1 MLQVYDTGGWLKLAV
16 KINFR
21 AGSRFEGEEW
31 NREQKW
37 KSQMSEDKV
46 YNSKAGDVAVRL
58 SGRIRGLAK
67 DDLQMPRSFEQRSAA
82 IEYIDVAQP

>member
-1 MLQVYDTGGWLKLAV
+1 
-16 KINFR
+16 
-21 AGSRFEGEEW
+21 
-31 NREQKW
+31 
-37 KSQMSEDKV
+37 MSEDKV